1 MLAVVCLPFGLTRG
15 NGVPRLAAVRPPALS
30 KPRIP
35 VSAIGRP
42 VLLGKTI
49 VPVMHRVVAVD
60 LLILVLLA
68 GCNAA
73 STATARVTPSP
84 SGTSSP
90 IATAT
95 PSSSA
100 SLNSVRYVAI
110 GASDTVGVG
119 AVDPARGSWPARIA
133 ALLPRGAAYVN
144 LGVSG
149 SLALQAQ
156 REQLP
161 GAVAQRPTV
170 VTVWLAVNDLNATI
184 DPASYQDALGAI
196 VDGLVQGTSAMIFVG
211 NVPDLRG
218 VPVYASVDK
227 ARLLAGITAYNDA
240 IARVAARSAT
250 RVFVVDLFTGSA
262 ALVSTATVATDGFH
276 PSDAGYQLIA
286 DRFAGAMRA
295 KGIPLRS

>member
-133 ALLPRGAAYVN
+133 ALLPSGAAYVN

-170 VTVWLAVNDLNATI
+170 VTVWLAVNDLNAGLGPGDYGMALRSIVTALV
-184 DPASYQDALGAI
+184 DRTDAR
-196 VDGLVQGTSAMIFVG
+196 IFVG
-211 NVPDLRG
+211 NVPDLRAVPAYAG
-218 VPVYASVDK
+218 VDQAALA
-227 ARLLAGITAYNDA
+227 ARIADYNLQIAALQRAYP
-240 IARVAARSAT
+240 ARV
-250 RVFVVDLFTGSA
+250 VVVDLFTGSA
-262 ALVSTATVATDGFH
+262 ALVSSGTVAADGFH

-286 DRFAGAMRA
+286 DRFVAALRDAGV
-295 KGIPLRS
+295 PLRA